1 MDEKTEELRDIF
13 MDVTDEA
20 TVTEQQEE
28 THGSLSSEAE
38 VDERLEAVIARMRD
52 RYDFG
57 TTFLNDEL
65 VTVVRGFYAGDSDA
79 EIARDLGD
87 ASLSK
92 TVSRAR
98 IDLHLIKDSDTDAPF
113 DMDDLRDLLDDGA
126 STTDC
131 ADELD
136 VSESTIRRYRRVV
149 ETQRE
154 QQTINNQFR
163 DDFETIL
170 QDRDLSDRM
179 TKDIQKDGLDDAT
192 EGMETN
198 VSF

>member
-13 MDVTDEA
+13 MDVTDES

-28 THGSLSSEAE
+28 TYGSLSSEAE
-38 VDERLEAVIARMRD
+38 VDERLEDVVARMRD

-57 TTFLNDEL
+57 TTLSNAEL
-65 VTVVRGFYAGDSDA
+65 VTVVRGFYADDSDA

-87 ASLSK
+87 ASLGK

-98 IDLHLIKDSDTDAPF
+98 IDLHLIRDSDTDAPF
-113 DMDDLRDLLDDGA
+113 DMGKLRDLLDRET

-136 VSESTIRRYRRVV
+136 VSESTVRRYRRVV
-149 ETQRE
+149 ETQQERR
-154 QQTINNQFR
+154 TVNDQFR
-163 DDFETIL
+163 EEFENIL
-170 QDRDLSDRM
+170 HDGELSDRM
-179 TKDIQKDGLDDAT
+179 TEDMQEDGLDDAT

>member
-13 MDVTDEA
+13 IDVTDES

-38 VDERLEAVIARMRD
+38 VEERLVAVVGEMRE

-57 TTFLNDEL
+57 TTLSDDEL
-65 VTVVRGFYAGDSDA
+65 VFVVRGYYAGDSDA
-79 EIARDLGD
+79 EIARELGD
-87 ASLSK
+87 TSLGK

-98 IDLHLIKDSDTDAPF
+98 IDLHLLRDSDTDAPF
-113 DMDDLRDLLDDGA
+113 DLDALRERLDSGA
-126 STTDC
+126 SAAEC
-131 ADELD
+131 ADHLD
-136 VSESTIRRYRRVV
+136 VSASTVRRYRRVI

-154 QQTINNQFR
+154 KRTVNDRFTDEFENVLR
-163 DDFETIL
+163 DRE
-170 QDRDLSDRM
+170 LSDRM
-179 TKDIQKDGLDDAT
+179 TEDIQNDGLDDAT

>member
-13 MDVTDEA
+13 MDVTDES

-28 THGSLSSEAE
+28 THGSLSSETAVE
-38 VDERLEAVIARMRD
+38 ERLEEVVGRMRE

-57 TTFLNDEL
+57 TTFSDEEL

-79 EIARDLGD
+79 EIARSLGD
-87 ASLSK
+87 ASLGK
-92 TVSRAR
+92 TVARAR
-98 IDLHLIKDSDTDAPF
+98 IDLHLLREDDSDAPF
-113 DMDDLRDLLDDGA
+113 DVDDLRELLDAGA
-126 STTDC
+126 SAAEC

-136 VSESTIRRYRRVV
+136 VSESTVRRYRRVV
-149 ETQRE
+149 ETQQERR
-154 QQTINNQFR
+154 TVNDQFR
-163 DDFETIL
+163 NEFENVL
-170 QDRDLSDRM
+170 QDRELSDRM
-179 TKDIQKDGLDDAT
+179 TEGVQEDGLDDAT

>member
-13 MDVTDEA
+13 MDVTDES

-38 VDERLEAVIARMRD
+38 VDERLEDVVARMRD

-57 TTFLNDEL
+57 TTLSNAEL
-65 VTVVRGFYAGDSDA
+65 VTVVRGFYADDSDA

-87 ASLSK
+87 ASLGK

-98 IDLHLIKDSDTDAPF
+98 IDLHLIRDSDTDAPF
-113 DMDDLRDLLDDGA
+113 DMEELRDLLDRET

-136 VSESTIRRYRRVV
+136 VSESTVRRYRRVV
-149 ETQRE
+149 ETQQERR
-154 QQTINNQFR
+154 TVNDQFR
-163 DDFETIL
+163 EEFENVL
-170 QDRDLSDRM
+170 HDRELSDRM
-179 TKDIQKDGLDDAT
+179 TEDIQEDGLDDAT

>member
-28 THGSLSSEAE
+28 TPGSLQSEAE
-38 VDERLEAVIARMRD
+38 VEDRLEAAVAEMSD

-57 TTFLNDEL
+57 TSLSAAEL
-65 VTVVRGFYAGDSDA
+65 VTVVKGFYAGDSDA
-79 EIARDLGD
+79 EIARRLGD
-87 ASLSK
+87 ESLGKS
-92 TVSRAR
+92 VARAR
-98 IDLHLIKDSDTDAPF
+98 IDLHLVRDADTDAPF
-113 DMDDLRDLLDDGA
+113 DLDALRNLLDEGA
-126 STTDC
+126 SDVDC

-136 VSESTIRRYRRVV
+136 VSESTVRRYRRVV
-149 ETQRE
+149 ETQQERR
-154 QQTINNQFR
+154 TVNDRYR
-163 DDFETIL
+163 DEFENVL
-170 QDRDLSDRM
+170 QDRELSEQM
-179 TKDIQKDGLDDAT
+179 TADVHDDGLDDAT

>member
-13 MDVTDEA
+13 MDVTDES

-38 VDERLEAVIARMRD
+38 VDEHLEDVVARMRD

-57 TTFLNDEL
+57 TTLSDDEL

-87 ASLSK
+87 ASLGK

-98 IDLHLIKDSDTDAPF
+98 IDLHLIRDSDTDAPF
-113 DMDDLRDLLDDGA
+113 DMDELRDLLDDGA
-126 STTDC
+126 TTVEC
-131 ADELD
+131 AEQLD
-136 VSESTIRRYRRVV
+136 VSESTVRRYRRVV
-149 ETQRE
+149 ETQQERR
-154 QQTINNQFR
+154 TVNDRFR
-163 DDFETIL
+163 DEFENVL
-170 QDRDLSDRM
+170 RDRELSDRM
-179 TKDIQKDGLDDAT
+179 TERVQEDGLDDAT

>member
-13 MDVTDEA
+13 MDVTDES

-28 THGSLSSEAE
+28 TYGSLSSEAE
-38 VDERLEAVIARMRD
+38 VDERLEDVVARMRD

-57 TTFLNDEL
+57 TTLSNAEL
-65 VTVVRGFYAGDSDA
+65 VTVVRGFYADDSDA

-87 ASLSK
+87 TSLGK

-98 IDLHLIKDSDTDAPF
+98 IDLHLIRDSDTDAPF
-113 DMDDLRDLLDDGA
+113 DMEELRDLLDRET

-136 VSESTIRRYRRVV
+136 VSESTVRRYRRVV
-149 ETQRE
+149 ETQQERRTVNDRFRE
-154 QQTINNQFR
+154 E
-163 DDFETIL
+163 FENVL
-170 QDRDLSDRM
+170 HDGELADRM
-179 TKDIQKDGLDDAT
+179 TEDIQEDGLDDAT

>member
-13 MDVTDEA
+13 MDVTDES

-38 VDERLEAVIARMRD
+38 VDERLEEVVARMRD

-57 TTFLNDEL
+57 TTLSNAEL
-65 VTVVRGFYAGDSDA
+65 VTVVRGFYADDSDA

-87 ASLSK
+87 TSLGK

-98 IDLHLIKDSDTDAPF
+98 IDLHLIRDSDTDAPF
-113 DMDDLRDLLDDGA
+113 DMEELRDLLDRET

-136 VSESTIRRYRRVV
+136 VSESTVRRYRRVV
-149 ETQRE
+149 ETQQERRTVNDRFRE
-154 QQTINNQFR
+154 E
-163 DDFETIL
+163 FENVL
-170 QDRDLSDRM
+170 HDRELSDRM
-179 TKDIQKDGLDDAT
+179 TEDMQEDGLDDAT